1 MYASE
6 ESSVN
11 VPSGNLKGNEAL
23 DGGVA
28 YVGENAALGVH
39 RGVFTGNLAENGGG
53 VFWTEDGGDIE
64 VHIFSTFFSRNCQVG
79 ALVRKAGLK
88 CREKTAHPL
97 SGGYFDRT
105 SLNDALTCLVV

>member
-11 VPSGNLKGNEAL
+11 VPSGNFKGNEAL
-23 DGGVA
+23 DGGVV

-64 VHIFSTFFSRNCQVG
+64 VNIFFDVLF
-79 ALVRKAGLK
+79 
-88 CREKTAHPL
+88 EKLPGRCTCEE
-97 SGGYFDRT
+97 GGVEVQGENRT
-105 SLNDALTCLVV
+105 SSVRWILRSNFS